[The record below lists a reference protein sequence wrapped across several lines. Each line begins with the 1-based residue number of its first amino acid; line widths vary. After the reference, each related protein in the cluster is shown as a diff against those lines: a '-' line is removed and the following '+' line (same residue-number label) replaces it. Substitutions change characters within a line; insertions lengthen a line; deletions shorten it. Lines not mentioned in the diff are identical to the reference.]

1 MSPSGPSARTISEL
15 NIACYRNLL
24 KEETNASNRKIIV
37 KLLAEE
43 EAKRAKL
50 SAQKDKDE

>member
-15 NIACYRNLL
+15 NIARYRNLL

-43 EAKRAKL
+43 EAKRVKL